1 MVKKLRALKKSATDF
16 FFDPL
21 LTYFYGA
28 FTMLLVLH
36 YFG

>member
-1 MVKKLRALKKSATDF
+1 MVKKFRALKKSATDF

-28 FTMLLVLH
+28 LSMLLFIHL
-36 YFG
+36 FS